1 MSLPIALNTIPP
13 AVARGTRHPSNAARR
28 LLTAELAEQTG
39 ITSGVWI
46 YALDRKGRLVVP
58 PELARQWGPRV
69 VLAAA
74 TVRGQH
80 RLLLWPPLL
89 WAKREC
95 ERGHRLGWWE
105 TEGSLAAECVAD
117 PSTGRIVIPHL
128 LREMFG
134 LRSGEEQVIR
144 RLAEVAE
151 VLPAS
156 EWRRQMR
163 GTR

>member
-1 MSLPIALNTIPP
+1 MTTTLI
-13 AVARGTRHPSNAARR
+13 ARGTRHPSNAARR
-28 LLTAELAEQTG
+28 LLTAELAEQEG

-46 YALDRKGRLVVP
+46 YALDKKGRLVVP

-69 VLAAA
+69 VLAVVA
-74 TVRGQH
+74 VDGQR
-80 RLLLWPPLL
+80 RLLLWPPSL
-89 WAKREC
+89 WAKRER

-105 TEGSLAAECVAD
+105 TEGSLAAECCAD
-117 PSTGRIVIPHL
+117 PSTGRIVIPHHLRL
-128 LREMFG
+128 LFG
-134 LRSGEEQVIR
+134 LQGGQEVVVR

-163 GTR
+163 SERTGR